1 MEKRDSSIDI
11 IKGIAIFFVLWG
23 HSIQCIAG
31 DEGFFSNWMIKFIY
45 SFHMPLFMMISGYL
59 FFRTSQ
65 RSFLTILKDRL
76 ISLGIPFVIW
86 NFLLYIRKCAFDILT
101 THIIQFSF
109 SEMLNALVSGLWF
122 LRSLFIITM
131 LTAMIVKLCKKYKC
145 VISLATWMCL
155 ILLNSLVGDH
165 TADLFPFFI
174 LGFVVAE
181 NKKLFASINKYRFVA
196 YSVFAILL
204 IGVKEQYFVYVS
216 GINPFTS
223 DYGFM
228 QQIWFDFYR
237 LLIGVVGSLSI
248 VLFLKRT
255 YQCGAKSIERFFTT
269 LGHNTLQIY
278 VMQSF
283 FLEGVLSQAVE
294 HLLLTGGGTG
304 RIICT

>member
-1 MEKRDSSIDI
+1 MYKRDYSIDI

-59 FFRTSQ
+59 FFKSCH
-65 RSFLTILKDRL
+65 RSFLTILKGRL
-76 ISLGIPFVIW
+76 ISLGIPFIVW
-86 NFLLYIRKCAFDILT
+86 NFLLYIRKCVFDFLT
-101 THIIQFSF
+101 THIIHFNF

-122 LRSLFIITM
+122 LSSIFIITM
-131 LTAMIVKLCKKYKC
+131 LSSIIVKLFKKYKY
-145 VISLATWMCL
+145 VISAVTWICL
-155 ILLNSLVGDH
+155 ILLNRLVGDH

-174 LGFVVAE
+174 FGFAIAE
-181 NKKLFASINKYRFVA
+181 NKKLFASINKYSFGA
-196 YSVFAILL
+196 YSVFAVLL

-223 DYGFM
+223 DYGFI
-228 QQIWFDFYR
+228 QQVWFDLYR
-237 LLIGVVGSLSI
+237 LLIGVAGSLSI
-248 VLFLKRT
+248 ILFVKRT
-255 YQCGAKSIERFFTT
+255 YQCWAKSIAHYLST
-269 LGHNTLQIY
+269 LGNNTLQIY

-294 HLLLTGGGTG
+294 RLLITGGGTG